1 MIIIILFPGSVSA
14 HSAELL
20 TRSLAAAGWRVE
32 TRRGPDESGLRA
44 LDLLIQI
51 ESFSPGGR
59 RRTLPAEADGGRRG
73 AGANQEAITIDLC
86 ACDGIGSP
94 SSLGLICNGHS
105 GFSGL
110 VSAVLSGGPI
120 DIAIVRHAGGD
131 CRAAIWARGVTVASQ
146 PSKLAV
152 TLDEVCLRIADLI
165 DIALRRLERGEASL
179 GHAGPASPGGEG
191 FCRYASFAAGALAGR
206 IARRLDQI
214 VRYPE
219 HWTVRL
225 RASAQPDLVT
235 SRLAWPEG
243 RYETLADDGARY
255 YADPFLF
262 ERGGR
267 CYLFVE
273 EFPYATGKGILS
285 VSEIGP
291 GGAPDVP
298 RPIIEGPSHLS
309 YPQVFEHGGQVW
321 MIPETSGAR
330 TIELYRAVDFP
341 HRWVREGILI
351 GEIDAP
357 DATLAVHE
365 GRFWIFAALH
375 AGHSSPRD
383 MLGIFHADALA
394 GPWQA
399 HAANPVLVDAAAAR
413 PGGAFF
419 QRGGALMRV
428 AQDCTRI
435 YGGGITLAR
444 VDRLDPEH
452 FQQEVVARLGPRPDW
467 KSSGVHTLNAAGGF
481 EVIDTVA
488 SKCKLQL
495 TA

>member
-1 MIIIILFPGSVSA
+1 M
-14 HSAELL
+14 
-20 TRSLAAAGWRVE
+20 
-32 TRRGPDESGLRA
+32 
-44 LDLLIQI
+44 
-51 ESFSPGGR
+51 
-59 RRTLPAEADGGRRG
+59 
-73 AGANQEAITIDLC
+73 
-86 ACDGIGSP
+86 
-94 SSLGLICNGHS
+94 
-105 GFSGL
+105 
-110 VSAVLSGGPI
+110 
-120 DIAIVRHAGGD
+120 GD
-131 CRAAIWARGVTVASQ
+131 
-146 PSKLAV
+146 
-152 TLDEVCLRIADLI
+152 
-165 DIALRRLERGEASL
+165 
-179 GHAGPASPGGEG
+179 AGPATSARVAPG
-191 FCRYASFAAGALAGR
+191 RYAGFAAGALAGR

-219 HWTVRL
+219 HWSVRW
-225 RASAQPDLVT
+225 RASAQADLVT
-235 SRLAWPEG
+235 SRLAWPEA
-243 RYETLADDGARY
+243 RYETLADDAARY

-273 EFPYATGKGILS
+273 EFPYATGKAILS
-285 VSEIGP
+285 VSELGS
-291 GGAPDVP
+291 GGVPDVP
-298 RPIIEGPSHLS
+298 RPILEGPCHLS

-330 TIELYRAVDFP
+330 TIELYRAVEFP
-341 HRWVREGILI
+341 HRWVREAVLI
-351 GEIDAP
+351 GGIDAS
-357 DATLAVHE
+357 DATIVRHE

-383 MLGIFHADALA
+383 MLGIFHADELT

-428 AQDCTRI
+428 AQDCTRC

-467 KSSGVHTLNAAGGF
+467 KSFGVHTLNRAGGF

-488 SKCKLQL
+488 GKWIPE
-495 TA
+495 A